1 MLLFASGPFHGEIST
16 LALALMPSFVLAIQS
31 GYVDLTNGWGGGE
44 MVGKTI
50 IGGKTFLYCE
60 SNETNPKEFHT
71 DNHQP
76 VAKISY
82 SW

>member
-31 GYVDLTNGWGGGE
+31 SYVDLTNGWGGGE

-50 IGGKTFLYCE
+50 IGGKTF
-60 SNETNPKEFHT
+60 
-71 DNHQP
+71 
-76 VAKISY
+76 
-82 SW
+82 